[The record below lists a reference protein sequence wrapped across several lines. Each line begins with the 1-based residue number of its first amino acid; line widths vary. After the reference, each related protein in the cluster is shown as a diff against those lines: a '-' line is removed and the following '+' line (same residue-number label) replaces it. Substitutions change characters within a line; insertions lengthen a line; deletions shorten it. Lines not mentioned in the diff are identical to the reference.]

1 MEGLSPLDTR
11 FLDPSG
17 RLVSPGSVSPE
28 DLIDMGSLLKQ
39 QRAIAALCRTAASIQ
54 IFDAEKPHPSARN
67 EEFLVVY
74 SPVCRRMRQ
83 VRNAEFGVPQCVV
96 DIWRAAMKALN
107 SGRPESAGC
116 LAGERTLWACPVM
129 LKYDGESYP
138 KLCLTATA
146 FEAGGLFSPDKL
158 AENAGATVEEMARLR
173 EQAVA
178 VALSGEALG
187 EVRGLLAAL
196 AEIYTRKFSSN
207 YHLAVALYQA
217 EKQKRTIQEQGA
229 ALAKAHQ
236 ELDRAFTLTLP
247 NSSLARTLQTT
258 PEYRDRYDP
267 RTGMLTVVEVIPN
280 GVYRHVVNALR
291 VAAELHDLG
300 VMGLV
305 GVNKDVIV
313 QSLIFHDVGK
323 VQPQLEPGQAVDPG
337 VFEEGKRH
345 AQRSAEIAHHFYH
358 LNPMVCELVRY
369 HHHTEDQ
376 LPADFPRYLLPM
388 YRLLRLIDGLSA
400 AITRREA
407 RVHIEVTGTRLRITE
422 DSPHPAFRGTRA
434 LDLFTGKTEQC

>member
-1 MEGLSPLDTR
+1 MEKSPLVNGR
-11 FLDPSG
+11 FLDASG
-17 RLVSPGSVSPE
+17 RLISPALVFPE
-28 DLIDMGSLLKQ
+28 DLIDMGSLLRQ
-39 QRAIAALCRTAASIQ
+39 QRTIAGLCRTAASIQ
-54 IFDAEKPHPSARN
+54 IYHPGKPHLSSRS
-67 EEFLVVY
+67 EEFLVVH
-74 SPVCRRMRQ
+74 SPVCQRMRR
-83 VRNAEFGVPQCVV
+83 VLNAEFGLPQCMV
-96 DIWRAAMKALN
+96 DTWRAAMKALD
-107 SGRPESAGC
+107 SGRPEASGC

-129 LKYDGESYP
+129 LNYEGESYP
-138 KLCLTATA
+138 KLCLTAAA
-146 FEAGGLFSPDKL
+146 FEAGGLYSPAKL
-158 AENAGATVEEMARLR
+158 AENAGATVDEMARLK

-178 VALSGEALG
+178 GSLSAEALG
-187 EVRGLLAAL
+187 EVRELLAAL
-196 AEIYTRKFSSN
+196 TEIYTRKFSSN

-217 EKQKRTIQEQGA
+217 ERQKKTIQEQGA

-267 RTGMLTVVEVIPN
+267 QTGLLTIVEVIPD

-300 VMGLV
+300 AMGVL
-305 GVNKDVIV
+305 GINKDVIV
-313 QSLIFHDVGK
+313 QSIIFHDVGK
-323 VQPQLEPGQAVDPG
+323 VQPQLAPGQAVDPG

-358 LNPMVCELVRY
+358 LNPMVCDLVRH

-376 LPADFPRYLLPM
+376 LPADFPQHLLPM

-407 RVHIEVTGTRLRITE
+407 KVHIEVTKTRLRITE
-422 DSPHPAFRGTRA
+422 DSQHPGFRGTRII
-434 LDLFTGKTEQC
+434 DLFTGETEQC